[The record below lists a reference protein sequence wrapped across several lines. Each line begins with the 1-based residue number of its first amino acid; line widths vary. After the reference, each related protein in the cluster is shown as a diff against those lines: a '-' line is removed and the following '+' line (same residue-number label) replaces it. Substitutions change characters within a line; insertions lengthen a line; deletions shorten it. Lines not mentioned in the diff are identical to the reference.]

1 MKLYIQRTNL
11 KITWPT
17 LTFYWQKAEFTLY
30 SLNHFVFFAFLA
42 LTYYFLMS
50 YLSAGFVSGV
60 YRSCKVTILFSQR
73 IVGPGVI
80 SNGPSVLR
88 IQSSLCQNFS
98 NIFVTEYL

>member
-1 MKLYIQRTNL
+1 M
-11 KITWPT
+11 
-17 LTFYWQKAEFTLY
+17 AEFTLY
-30 SLNHFVFFAFLA
+30 SLNLVLLFFFCFLA

-88 IQSSLCQNFS
+88 IQSSLVSEFLQYFRDRVS
-98 NIFVTEYL
+98 LRVTGQY